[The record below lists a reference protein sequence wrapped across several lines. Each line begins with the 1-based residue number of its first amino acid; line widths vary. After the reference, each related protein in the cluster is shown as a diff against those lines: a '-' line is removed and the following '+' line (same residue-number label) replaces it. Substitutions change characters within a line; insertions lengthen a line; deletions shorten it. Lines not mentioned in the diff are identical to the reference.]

1 MSFQDWNEV
10 KWDKRGEKVKGQSD
24 KTRMNIAMRN
34 GTSVSSLKSGNLNK
48 AGTNGLNN
56 TAISVK
62 KLEKEEDTFKL
73 PKVSL
78 TMGKRIAQVRN
89 EKKMTQKDLANAMCV
104 PIKIIQDYESSK
116 AIPNHV
122 IINKMEKILCAKL
135 RD

>member
-1 MSFQDWNEV
+1 MNFQDWNEV

-24 KTRMNIAMRN
+24 KTRMNTAMRN
-34 GTSVSSLKSGNLNK
+34 GTAVSSLRTGNLNK

-56 TAISVK
+56 IVGSVK
-62 KLEKEEDTFKL
+62 KIENEQETFKL

-78 TMGKRIAQVRN
+78 SMSKRIAQVRN
-89 EKKMTQKDLANAMCV
+89 EKKMSQKDLANAMCI

-116 AIPNHV
+116 AIPNHM
-122 IINKMEKILCAKL
+122 IINKMEKILGSKL